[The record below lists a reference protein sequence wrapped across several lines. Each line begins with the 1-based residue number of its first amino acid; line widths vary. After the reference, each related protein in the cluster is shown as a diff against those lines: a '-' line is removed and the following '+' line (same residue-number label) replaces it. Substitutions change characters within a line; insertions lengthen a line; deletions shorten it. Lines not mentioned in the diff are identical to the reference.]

1 MVYNYINPNKRII
14 IDEQGNLVR
23 IRSSGV
29 ICKRVYND
37 KLYFLFVKQIGGKWS
52 FPKGAKEENETEY
65 ECALREF
72 NEEVGININNLKN
85 LKSIT
90 IYSNTYLILN
100 TTSNQFLNDELKEE
114 LHDISINSICSKINY
129 NAPTN
134 NIYNSLLLN
143 EFDDSNEIVDIS
155 WIDVDTIR
163 KYITEFNADVRV
175 LVNSKRQHWFHI
187 KVFGKKF
194 INTIFN
200 NSHLSTNLTDK
211 KVEFEN
217 EFKNEF
223 ENEIIDVDVDELNTS
238 FEQFRCSPIQFLL

>member
-1 MVYNYINPNKRII
+1 MVYNYISPNKRII
-14 IDEQGNLVR
+14 IDDKGNLVR

-29 ICKRVYND
+29 ICKRVDNN
-37 KLYFLFVKQIGGKWS
+37 KLYFLLVKQIGGKWS

-72 NEEVGININNLKN
+72 HEEVGININSLKN

-100 TTSNQFLNDELKEE
+100 TTSNQFLNNELKEE
-114 LHDISINSICSKINY
+114 LYDISINSICSKISY
-129 NAPTN
+129 NTSTN
-134 NIYNSLLLN
+134 NIFNNLLLN

-155 WIDVDTIR
+155 WIDFDTIR
-163 KYITEFNADVRV
+163 SHINEFNADVRV

-194 INTIFN
+194 ISTIFD
-200 NSHLSTNLTDK
+200 NSHLSTSTSLDNK
-211 KVEFEN
+211 KDEFEN
-217 EFKNEF
+217 ED
-223 ENEIIDVDVDELNTS
+223 EIVDELNTS
-238 FEQFRCSPIQFLL
+238 FEQFRCSPIQFSFIL